1 MDELIVAT
9 AKLLIEEGMVRPGDK
24 LVILTGA
31 PIVERGH
38 TNLMKLY
45 RVGSP

>member
-9 AKLLIEEGMVRPGDK
+9 EKLLIEEGMVRPGDK

-31 PIVERGH
+31 PIVDRGH
-38 TNLMKLY
+38 TTLTKLH
-45 RVGSP
+45 RVGSS